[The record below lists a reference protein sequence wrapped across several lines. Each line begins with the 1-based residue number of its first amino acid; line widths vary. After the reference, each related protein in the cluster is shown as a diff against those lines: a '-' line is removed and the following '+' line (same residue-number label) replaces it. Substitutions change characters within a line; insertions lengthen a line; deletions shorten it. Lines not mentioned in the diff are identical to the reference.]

1 MTMDVTFWGVRGT
14 VPVSSPRHLR
24 FGGSTSCVEVSV
36 AGQTLVFD
44 AGTGFRAFGEKLLLE
59 KSKRPVKLLLS
70 HTHWDHI
77 NGFPFYGP
85 SYEEGNRLEVFA
97 GHLSRYPG
105 GIRAVHE
112 LQMSPPMFPVPLDS
126 LKAEL
131 SFQDF
136 TGGDSFAIGDDIRVR
151 TCALA
156 HPNGATA
163 YRVESG
169 GASVCYVTD
178 TEHEPGRPDE
188 SILDLID
195 GAGLVIYDCTYRDE
209 EFPGYVGWG
218 HSTWQE
224 AARLCRRAGAGRLA
238 IFHHD
243 PSRDDDAL
251 DAIEREARSACEGF
265 VAREGLTITVGA
277 LADR

>member
-1 MTMDVTFWGVRGT
+1 MTMDDLLGRAERCPFRR
-14 VPVSSPRHLR
+14 PDIALR
-24 FGGSTSCVEVSV
+24 RSTSCVEISV
-36 AGQTLVFD
+36 AGRAVFD
-44 AGTGFRAFGEKLLLE
+44 VRTGFRVRRDAPE
-59 KSKRPVKLLLS
+59 KSKRPVKLPSRTRTGITSTASLL
-70 HTHWDHI
+70 W
-77 NGFPFYGP
+77 P

-112 LQMSPPMFPVPLDS
+112 LQMSPPLFPVSLDS
-126 LKAEL
+126 LKADL

-136 TGGDSFAIGDDIRVR
+136 MSGDSFAIGDDLRVR

-169 GASVCYVTD
+169 GQSVCYVTD

-188 SILDLID
+188 RILELID
-195 GAGLVIYDCTYRDE
+195 GASLVIYDCTYRDE

-224 AARLCRRAGAGRLA
+224 AARLPARGRGEA
-238 IFHHD
+238 
-243 PSRDDDAL
+243 RDLPPRPFAHDDARC
-251 DAIEREARSACEGF
+251 DEREARFACEGF
-265 VAREGLTITVGA
+265 VARGPHHHA
-277 LADR
+277 RP